1 MINKGELRSSLKK
14 FTDYCDVRLIFVA
27 RPLGKVDFP
36 NQMNHKI
43 KRIAGLVLAPILV
56 WGILILM
63 LDVENVRQHGN
74 DIDPLSND
82 VAGLLNRLNTWDQGE
97 LVLYNENAETE
108 RSRARSDTR
117 DWVETHVDALRKLGA
132 NVEWNKDR
140 KQFILVDAE
149 DGG

>member
-1 MINKGELRSSLKK
+1 
-14 FTDYCDVRLIFVA
+14 
-27 RPLGKVDFP
+27 
-36 NQMNHKI
+36 MNHKI